1 MIKLVKRTTAFILIL
16 LTVPIFC
23 TFTARLVPNFIQA
36 GAGKISLAPND
47 LLQLGKGEKERSAA
61 AFKNKGQDCQTFL
74 ITGIDEKE
82 NSPYMIALAKI
93 KQGDKAEATILY
105 IPCDTYIRDEKYP
118 FHKIKQIYGYAYDKC
133 KESGKKD
140 ADAINAGNR
149 ELCAFI
155 EQAFCAEVDYYFC
168 IADGGIEKIVDSLGG
183 IDLVTT
189 ESNRNNKNHIDGK
202 EAEKLIRTEG
212 EPQIEIHKALFCAL
226 LNKVKSGLTFSETL
240 ALSRA
245 LYSNVKT
252 NMPLS
257 KLPSPSAFKAGAGK
271 VTFNFIRFDGR
282 RLDLEE

>member
-23 TFTARLVPNFIQA
+23 TVTARLVPNFIQA

-168 IADGGIEKIVDSLGG
+168 IADGGMVKLLVDSAS
-183 IDLVTT
+183 D
-189 ESNRNNKNHIDGK
+189 IDGK